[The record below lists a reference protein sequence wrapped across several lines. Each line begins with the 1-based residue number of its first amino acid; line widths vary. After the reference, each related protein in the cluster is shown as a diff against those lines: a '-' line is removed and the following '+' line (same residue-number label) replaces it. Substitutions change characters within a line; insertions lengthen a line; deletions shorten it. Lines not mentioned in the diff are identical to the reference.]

1 MKILY
6 IEDNEKLAALVCTLL
21 RGYGYEVEYFALGK
35 PGLEKF
41 YQDSA
46 SWDAIIIDLEL
57 PDVSGQALL
66 PEMAAHRPG
75 LPIVVYSGMSGV
87 RQRFELFSSGAAAVL
102 SKPTPGQDLLD
113 VLQHLI
119 EIPPEPIS

>member
-1 MKILY
+1 MK
-6 IEDNEKLAALVCTLL
+6 N
-21 RGYGYEVEYFALGK
+21 
-35 PGLEKF
+35 LEKF